1 MRTVL
6 AVSSAL
12 SPDRFLAH
20 HPPLAYAF
28 PNDELERERL
38 DLQNEA
44 LVKLFGGRLFFAPLS
59 TTTPPRSILD
69 IATGTGDWAIKMG
82 DLFPQTEVIATDLSP
97 IQPRNVPPNVSFYV
111 EDSYVPS
118 TAALS

>member
-1 MRTVL
+1 MLTALV
-6 AVSSAL
+6 VSSASVL
-12 SPDRFLAH
+12 TGSLAH
-20 HPPLAYAF
+20 HPTLAYNF
-28 PNDELERERL
+28 PNDQLERERL

-59 TTTPPRSILD
+59 RTTPPRSMLD

-82 DLFPQTEVIATDLSP
+82 DLFPQTEVVATDLSP

-111 EDSYVPS
+111 EDSYVSFTPAS
-118 TAALS
+118 S